1 MATKTECITQSGAYH
16 TLLCF
21 IEGEVQIVVNLL
33 ILIVLLMVDSRL
45 FADVSKMIITSFQQ
59 NARKLTINKINA
71 LKKRLLLSQA
81 TTLVIFDF

>member
-33 ILIVLLMVDSRL
+33 ILIILLMVDRRRN
-45 FADVSKMIITSFQQ
+45 DIIVNSEDRCHRFYCAGSTQQ
-59 NARKLTINKINA
+59 VACH
-71 LKKRLLLSQA
+71 
-81 TTLVIFDF
+81 

>member
-21 IEGEVQIVVNLL
+21 IEG
-33 ILIVLLMVDSRL
+33 L
-45 FADVSKMIITSFQQ
+45 FADVSKMIITSFHQ

-71 LKKRLLLSQA
+71 LKKEKVATFTSNNLSDSRFLRL
-81 TTLVIFDF
+81 